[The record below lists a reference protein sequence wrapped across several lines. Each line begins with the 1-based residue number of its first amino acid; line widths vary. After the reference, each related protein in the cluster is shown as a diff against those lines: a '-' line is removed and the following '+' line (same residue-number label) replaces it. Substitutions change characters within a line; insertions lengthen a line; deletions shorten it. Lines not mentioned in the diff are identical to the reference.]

1 MNIHQTVPRSD
12 CTSFAKCGK
21 HSLAYCR
28 RYGASECGPCEIVR
42 RKPRNWVV
50 VDGVE
55 RKLCTRCGR
64 ALPLSRFFDRTAR
77 RNIRKYG
84 LPYSKYYDA
93 PYSLNRHGCVGCSLC
108 SYKQMQLEFKMFPG
122 YARRII
128 VAIGKYMNTHLNGF
142 LARNFTDGYEAFY
155 YYINEIPI
163 ADFHEQKRGLFGF
176 NAKEV
181 IEREMLNQKGNKI

>member
-42 RKPRNWVV
+42 RKPRNRVV

-64 ALPLSRFFDRTAR
+64 ALP
-77 RNIRKYG
+77 KYCTQYIIDG
-84 LPYSKYYDA
+84 LYVKKCR
-93 PYSLNRHGCVGCSLC
+93 LE
-108 SYKQMQLEFKMFPG
+108 QEFKE
-122 YARRII
+122 
-128 VAIGKYMNTHLNGF
+128 L
-142 LARNFTDGYEAFY
+142 
-155 YYINEIPI
+155 
-163 ADFHEQKRGLFGF
+163 
-176 NAKEV
+176 
-181 IEREMLNQKGNKI
+181 

>member
-1 MNIHQTVPRSD
+1 MNIHQIVPRSD

-42 RKPRNWVV
+42 RNPRNRVV

-77 RNIRKYG
+77 RNGKEYHLKASWCKMCMAEVQNERNRK
-84 LPYSKYYDA
+84 
-93 PYSLNRHGCVGCSLC
+93 R
-108 SYKQMQLEFKMFPG
+108 KM
-122 YARRII
+122 
-128 VAIGKYMNTHLNGF
+128 N
-142 LARNFTDGYEAFY
+142 
-155 YYINEIPI
+155 
-163 ADFHEQKRGLFGF
+163 
-176 NAKEV
+176 
-181 IEREMLNQKGNKI
+181 